1 MMEKSLQQHCVV
13 LDSCGPVSVY
23 VQGEEKHLKTGVV
36 FLTVHDV
43 GSSYK
48 NWLEFTSH
56 PSMADVCKRAVFL
69 HVCLPGQEPG
79 APDLPENYVFPKM
92 RELGAALVTI
102 LDQLRV
108 PRVVGL
114 GEGAGANLVTRL
126 AMMCPDRV
134 HGIVAINNTATA
146 SKRPSFIDRM
156 KMKLTCCLRNKE
168 KGAGLNQK
176 NLNQFV
182 ESYKKRSEILT
193 ELNKKIKSEVLL
205 IVGMKS
211 KYFED
216 SEEIHR
222 EMAPGLCSVIKV
234 EEAVDPLTETPG
246 KVSEAVFLLCQ
257 GAGLL
262 PNVQS
267 EVARRY
273 SRHESTEESIKRR
286 SIKRTSTVV
295 TPDEKDD
302 QVRQK

>member
-222 EMAPGLCSVIKV
+222 EMAPGLCSVIKI